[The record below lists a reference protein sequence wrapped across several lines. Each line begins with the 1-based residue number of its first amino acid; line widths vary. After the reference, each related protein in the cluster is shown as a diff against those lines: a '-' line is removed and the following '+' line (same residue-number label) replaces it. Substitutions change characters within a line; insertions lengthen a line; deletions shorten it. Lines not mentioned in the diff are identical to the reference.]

1 MQIVWLS
8 KAVNNLDEAANYIAE
23 DSVSEAIRV
32 VGAIE
37 SQVKR
42 LALQPSIGRVGRVL
56 GTREL
61 VIETTRFIV
70 PYRIVDGHVEILRV
84 FHTSQKL
91 PKRW

>member
-1 MQIVWLS
+1 MQIVWLA
-8 KAVNNLDEAANYIAE
+8 KAVKNLDEAANYIAE
-23 DSVSEAIRV
+23 GSVSEAIRV
-32 VGAIE
+32 VSAIE
-37 SQVKR
+37 TQVKQ
-42 LALQPSIGRVGRVL
+42 LTVQPSIGRVGRVL

-70 PYRIVDGHVEILRV
+70 PYRIVDGQVEILRV